1 MTTEVHANDAMLRDA
16 PLLRLFLRYS
26 LPTIAAM
33 LVTGIYVAVDGM
45 FIGHFVGEEGLAAI
59 MLAYPIGSI
68 LYALGNLIG
77 MGAASLVSI
86 NLGQGKPNVAQ
97 HIVGNA
103 LSLSLIVSL
112 IISIVGVAFCED
124 VILALGAEGRVA
136 EMAVTYLRWYFGMG
150 VFALVSMAFS
160 ILLRNDGEPN
170 RVTFIMIFGGV
181 LNIFLDWVF
190 IVLIPWELKG
200 AAIATMLSQAA
211 TALLCLRHFFKPTT
225 RLRFTLDSIVIRAK
239 TITDILQLGIPGF
252 LMYLYLSVVLTF
264 HNMAFLASG
273 APINVAAYAI
283 VSYTEAFF
291 YLAFEGIALGMQPI
305 TSFNLGAG
313 QIQRVKTSRNI
324 AFGATM
330 IVAAFGLF
338 IVYGFPEAII
348 YAFGG
353 DNPELAAVTR
363 EGMYLYF
370 WGLPMEG
377 LLLVGAI
384 YFQSINQASIANWL
398 TGGKLVII
406 AAMLYFLTK
415 FAGTTGTWISLA
427 CTSTLLTLWMLW
439 KLYQTQPV
447 TASLNKPPQ

>member
-1 MTTEVHANDAMLRDA
+1 MTTEVHANDEMLRDA

-26 LPTIAAM
+26 LPTITAM

-45 FIGHFVGEEGLAAI
+45 FIGHFVGEKGLAAI
-59 MLAYPIGSI
+59 MLAYPIGSV
-68 LYALGNLIG
+68 LYALGNLVG

-86 NLGQGKPNVAQ
+86 NLGQGKPKLAQ
-97 HIVGNA
+97 HIVGNT
-103 LSLSLIVSL
+103 LSLSLIFSVL
-112 IISIVGVAFCED
+112 ISIVGITYSEN

-136 EMAVTYLRWYFGMG
+136 DMAVTYLRWYFGMG

-170 RVTFIMIFGGV
+170 RVTFIMILGGV

-200 AAIATMLSQAA
+200 AAIATMLSQAV
-211 TALLCLRHFFKPTT
+211 TAVLCLHHFFKPTT
-225 RLRFTLDSIVIRAK
+225 RLHFTLTSIVIRVK
-239 TITDILQLGIPGF
+239 TVVDIFQLGIPGF
-252 LMYLYLSVVLTF
+252 LIYLYLSVVLTF

-273 APINVAAYAI
+273 APINVAAYAV

-313 QIQRVKTSRNI
+313 KIERVKTSRNI
-324 AFGATM
+324 AFSATM
-330 IVAAFGLF
+330 IVAALGLF
-338 IVYGFPEAII
+338 IVYGFPETII
-348 YAFGG
+348 YAFAG
-353 DNPELAAVTR
+353 DRPDLAYVTK
-363 EGMYLYF
+363 EGMHLYF

-384 YFQSINQASIANWL
+384 YFQSINQANIANWL

-406 AAMLYFLTK
+406 AAMLYSLTK
-415 FAGTTGTWISLA
+415 LFGTTGTWVSLA
-427 CTSTLLTLWMLW
+427 CTSTLLNIWMFW
-439 KLYQTQPV
+439 KLYQTRFV
-447 TASLNKPPQ
+447 TVS